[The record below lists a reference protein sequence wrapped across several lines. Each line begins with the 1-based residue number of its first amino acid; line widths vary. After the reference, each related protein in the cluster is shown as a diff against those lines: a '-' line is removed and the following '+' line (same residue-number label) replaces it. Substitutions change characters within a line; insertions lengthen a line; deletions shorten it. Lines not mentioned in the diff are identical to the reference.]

1 MVICRECG
9 SENNSGSR
17 FCSHCGEKLT
27 EETLEELES
36 ENISS
41 EQRNKKKL
49 IYIMPAAVL
58 IVIAAAL
65 GFFYNHAKQV
75 NQTVLEDKKKA
86 EELALDGAYKEAEKI
101 LDKASTQR
109 PDYQAL
115 QRSLSTLHSVQGME
129 DDLDTVEKLIEENE
143 LDKALEELAHV
154 NKQMRDQGNRLVV
167 TLTPRLNQ
175 LDSRI
180 TVGKINN
187 EVKELTKIDE
197 LADKLNTLSGLD
209 LEEAARAREKI
220 TEKIVSISTKQ
231 AEEAMT
237 EKNYNEA
244 IASVDEGLQYVINH
258 EKLLQLKE
266 RVEQEKKAFEQE
278 KQDRMER
285 AMEQQ
290 AMEEMKN
297 RREAIEVLGISAS
310 KDEFGDVTIEGE
322 VQSEATSI
330 ISSIEITYDILNE
343 DDEVLESDTAQVY
356 PMYLNPEDKGSF
368 EQIYYDFEKEEKIS
382 VEVTNVQWFV
392 E

>member
-1 MVICRECG
+1 
-9 SENNSGSR
+9 
-17 FCSHCGEKLT
+17 
-27 EETLEELES
+27 
-36 ENISS
+36 
-41 EQRNKKKL
+41 
-49 IYIMPAAVL
+49 MPAAVL

-143 LDKALEELAHV
+143 LDKALEELAQV

-297 RREAIEVLGISAS
+297 RREAIEVLDISAS